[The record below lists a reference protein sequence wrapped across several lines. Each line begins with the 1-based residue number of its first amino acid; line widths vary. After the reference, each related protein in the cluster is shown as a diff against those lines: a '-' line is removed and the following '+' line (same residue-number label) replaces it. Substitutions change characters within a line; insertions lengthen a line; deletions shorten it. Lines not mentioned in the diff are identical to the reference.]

1 MIITYNRV
9 GTDHLLLSMEEYKK
23 IDAYI
28 AKTGRTKEQMSLME
42 AMAVINDIPWPPP
55 DIKIQQP

>member
-28 AKTGRTKEQMSLME
+28 AKDMKVVWFNTSDTTIL
-42 AMAVINDIPWPPP
+42 
-55 DIKIQQP
+55 